1 MAKKRKTARTPAAK
15 DALAR
20 FKHEIAHELGIGNTS
35 LLSNGDSCK
44 DKPSVGDYLV
54 EQMIKSQERKMK

>member
-1 MAKKRKTARTPAAK
+1 MAKKKEKARTPAAK

-20 FKHEIAHELGIGNTS
+20 FKHEIARELGVQANS
-35 LLSNGDSCK
+35 LLSKGDSYK

-54 EQMIKSQERKMK
+54 EQMIKTQENKIK

>member
-1 MAKKRKTARTPAAK
+1 MAKKKETARTPAAK

-20 FKHEIAHELGIGNTS
+20 FKHEIAHELGMGHTS
-35 LLSNGDSCK
+35 LLSKGDSYN

-54 EQMIKSQERKMK
+54 EQMIRSQERKIK